1 MKGMRVFAALE
12 FPHVFLPITSSESEL
27 KKDNF
32 EVFEEGN
39 QIDNFELI
47 VSSKLSSSVVLVIDV
62 SSSMDSPMGESTKLE
77 EAIEAAKTFVD
88 LTESKD
94 KIGLVS
100 FSDSIIVRSSLTNQ
114 KERIKMELDSL
125 SIEGS
130 TRLYDAIIHSSVKLF
145 PKKENNTDI
154 HVMIVLTDGMDNKSI
169 HKDPRDAIRTVKKRN
184 IFLFTIG
191 YGESGDFDEAV
202 LETMAVETDGYYYHA
217 PDRKTLNEIY
227 ENIYEIIKNIY
238 TIIYDSPRYA
248 DGSVREVLV
257 KIKRENTIISEI
269 SRRYTTK
276 LAQQEI
282 SWIKEQ
288 APKHKEVGQIPKYES
303 FFLKAHNLTGKVK
316 HLLKKAH
323 NRITKFKLKTSS

>member
-1 MKGMRVFAALE
+1 MKGMKVFAALE
-12 FPHVFLPITSSESEL
+12 FPHVVIPITSSESEL

-39 QIDNFELI
+39 QIDDFELI

-62 SSSMDSPMGESTKLE
+62 STSMRDPMGESTKLE
-77 EAIEAAKTFVD
+77 EEIEAAKTFVN

-114 KERIKMELDSL
+114 KERIRKELDSL
-125 SIEGS
+125 SFEGS

-145 PKKENNTDI
+145 PKKENTDI

-169 HKDPRDAIRTVKKRN
+169 HKGPRDAIRTVKKRN

-202 LETMAVETDGYYYHA
+202 LETMAAETDGYYYHA
-217 PDRKTLNEIY
+217 PDRKTLNKIY

-238 TIIYDSPRYA
+238 TIIYDSSRYA
-248 DGSVREVLV
+248 DGSVREVRV

-269 SRRYTTK
+269 NRRYTTK
-276 LAQQEI
+276 FAQQEI
-282 SWIKEQ
+282 LWIKEQ
-288 APKHKEVGQIPKYES
+288 APEHKEVGQIPKYES
-303 FFLKAHNLTGKVK
+303 FFLRVHNLTGKVK
-316 HLLKKAH
+316 HLLKY
-323 NRITKFKLKTSS
+323 NSS